1 MTVAAREEAL
11 GRTEL
16 LAAGIYQALVTTAV
30 GLCIAIPAMVLYH
43 VFVEKVDRMVAQMD
57 DIANELVEKITAAV

>member
-1 MTVAAREEAL
+1 MTVAAQQEAL

-30 GLCIAIPAMVLYH
+30 GLCIAIPAIILHH
-43 VFVEKVDRMVAQMD
+43 VFIEKVVSMITEMD
-57 DIANELVEKITAAV
+57 DLSADLVDHISA